1 MVYAFLRKKTESH
14 AVILYFGEPVGIAKE
29 IKSDDELSWRDI
41 TPHEKLAFLD
51 DLYEDPYA
59 WMSVQIE
66 KANVNYPKKLNDITP
81 RKVMTY

>member
-1 MVYAFLRKKTESH
+1 MHFYGKKQSD
-14 AVILYFGEPVGIAKE
+14 AVILYFGEPVRIAKE

-51 DLYEDPYA
+51 DLYEDPSA

-66 KANVNYPKKLNDITP
+66 KASVNYPKKLNDITP
-81 RKVMTY
+81 RKFMTY